1 MAVATIQRYKT
12 LIKKITNEVVNKVMD
27 GSYIW
32 SVSMIPSTL
41 IDSSLG
47 YQLSFHV
54 DYAVC
59 RLKKA
64 VAAVEIDDRYV
75 VIGLELSLCSYC
87 GIADLARSYGD
98 ISSEIFYAMFKRRM
112 SAESEDNLRKDLGQD
127 PDGTW
132 IYDRIKA
139 KGGYS
144 MPSEILTTPTYD
156 KIIKVLKKK
165 VWKPIKL
172 SKGTLYVPEA
182 SLPPSFSKA
191 LNGRLSEDY
200 YPMLLMDFEKMQISV
215 PTYNRSGSKPKLGS
229 KVYELNDVSTIEKRD
244 LEIWISWVQIRNTK
258 EVAECLN

>member
-1 MAVATIQRYKT
+1 MAVATLQRYKT
-12 LIKKITNEVVNKVMD
+12 LIKKITNDVVNKVMD
-27 GSYIW
+27 DSYRW
-32 SVSMIPSTL
+32 STAMIPSTL
-41 IDSSLG
+41 IDSSLPF
-47 YQLSFHV
+47 QLQFHA
-54 DYAVC
+54 DYAV
-59 RLKKA
+59 RLSKNA

-87 GIADLARSYGD
+87 GLSDLARSYGD
-98 ISSEIFYAMFKRRM
+98 ISGECFYAMFKRRM
-112 SAESEDNLRKDLGQD
+112 TPESADNLRNDLGKD
-127 PDGTW
+127 VNGDW

-165 VWKPIKL
+165 VGKPIKL

-229 KVYELNDVSTIEKRD
+229 KVYELNDASTIEKRD